1 MRTHL
6 SPALKII
13 VGACALYCR
22 IVQAQQS
29 LPPSEILPQLLDNAT
44 PLQIEPH
51 LAVEPIPANTQV
63 QHQTFELQGR
73 PLAAGDHIE
82 VLLQKGDAPA
92 DGESSVRLRIVL
104 TDADGKPVTDAV
116 KVALDTELGR
126 FRLPDGR
133 LVSSTHLVVQ
143 NGAEEVELVASATP
157 GSAAV
162 RVSSGP
168 VNAVGGVNFIA
179 QQRPLFGVGIADLTL
194 SLDRSL
200 HDQGVIAKTGF
211 EDNFHNWDAPNQS
224 GVVYQ
229 NMSSRVAGF
238 VKGTVFGDYVLT
250 GSYDSAKINQQK
262 FFADINPNDYYPI
275 YGDTSVVR
283 YDARSTG
290 KLFLRV
296 DQEKNYF
303 LYGDYLSHDTAQPL
317 RLGTYSRTLTGA
329 KTHFENGV
337 VSGTGFVARTSRTTM
352 VDEQPGLG
360 LSGPYA
366 VTRLNALANS
376 EQITIVVRDRYQ
388 PAVVLSRTPM
398 VRHVDYE
405 FEPFSGRLLFR
416 EPVPSVDENLNPVSI
431 RAIYEVEEGGPKH
444 WVGGIDGRVKL
455 GDQVAVSGRY
465 AKDDNPLTQKS
476 LTGATAEW
484 TPRAGTQVVIDAAQS
499 NGSDFTGNE
508 TVSSRRLLTPGS
520 SLGSSSIL
528 DKPSGK
534 AFRAD
539 MKHEQG
545 GLRLQGFA
553 ARTDV
558 GFDNASAGI
567 NAGRKEALLK
577 GEYAIDEQTTA
588 LANARY
594 SKDLIASGEQ
604 TMLTAGLRR
613 TVTPQLRVGAGI
625 NHVRDDYPNGV
636 SPLGSFGA
644 NGVPGLDDPTRLH
657 NNTFGSNGFQYS
669 PFSNLLGSNCLLGQ
683 RCDVMRRYTSAY
695 ADAKYDITSAWS
707 INGLVEHSVEGDR
720 GYRVAAGT
728 EYRVKDAG
736 RLYGR
741 YEWVDGLLTNYGYGD
756 NLKRSHRLVFGADT
770 AYMKGGTVF
779 EELRLAEG
787 RDGRD
792 VVNAVGVRNVFNLT
806 EHLVANTSYENQRLL
821 TIDKQHRNAN
831 ALAGGLEYTTSP
843 LWRIGGRLEYRV
855 SDTQQTWLSSASA
868 VRRLNDDWS
877 VLARNLMLKSEG
889 RDTAVG
895 QNQLQDRLQLGI
907 AYRDTSANKLNVI
920 GRYEHNTDH
929 TTGLVNPIN
938 YRNDVVALSANY
950 RPARA
955 WTASASTAFKHQIDR
970 FDGPAS
976 VFNGKLVSGRLMFDI
991 NDRWDAGV
999 MASNTWGGPSRDR
1012 GYGAE
1017 VGYRAMNNLWISA
1030 GYVSGSY
1037 ADSELYSTN
1046 SHWKKAYVRLRFKF
1060 DENVFQ
1066 NNR

>member
-1 MRTHL
+1 MPQGD
-6 SPALKII
+6 SM
-13 VGACALYCR
+13 
-22 IVQAQQS
+22 
-29 LPPSEILPQLLDNAT
+29 PQLLDSTA
-44 PLQIEPH
+44 PLQLAPH
-51 LAVEPIPANTQV
+51 LVVEPIAANTQV

-73 PLAAGDHIE
+73 PLTTGERIE
-82 VLLQKGDAPA
+82 VLLQTDEAPA
-92 DGESSVRLRIVL
+92 DGQSAVRLRIVL
-104 TDADGKPVTDAV
+104 TDADGKPVMAAV

-143 NGAEEVELVASATP
+143 NGTEEIELVASATP

-162 RVSSGP
+162 RVGSGP
-168 VNAVGGVNFIA
+168 VSAVGGVNFIA
-179 QQRPLFGVGIADLTL
+179 QKRPLFGIGIADLTL

-200 HDQGVIAKTGF
+200 HDEAVIAKTGF

-229 NMSSRVAGF
+229 NMSSRIAGF
-238 VKGTVFGDYVLT
+238 AKGTVLGDYVLT
-250 GSYDSAKINQQK
+250 TAYDSAKINQPK

-290 KLFLRV
+290 KLYLRL
-296 DQEKNYF
+296 DREKNYF
-303 LYGDYLSHDTAQPL
+303 LYGDYLSHDTARPL

-329 KTHFENGV
+329 KAHYENGPF
-337 VSGTGFVARTSRTTM
+337 SGTGFVARTSRTTM

-360 LSGPYA
+360 LSGPYS
-366 VTRLNALANS
+366 VSRLNALANS
-376 EQITIVVRDRYQ
+376 EQITIVVRDRFQ
-388 PAVVLSRTPM
+388 PAVVLSRTPV

-405 FEPFSGRLLFR
+405 FEPFSGRILFR
-416 EPVPSVDENLNPVSI
+416 QPVPSVDENLNPVSI

-444 WVGGIDGRVKL
+444 WVGGVDGRVRL
-455 GDQVAVSGRY
+455 GDQLALSSRY
-465 AKDDNPLTQKS
+465 ARDDNPLTQKTLS
-476 LTGATAEW
+476 GATAEW
-484 TPRAGTQVVIDAAQS
+484 TPRPGTQVVLDGASS
-499 NGSDFTGNE
+499 NGSDFTGDPG
-508 TVSSRRLLTPGS
+508 VSSRRLLTPGS
-520 SLGSSSIL
+520 SLGGSSIL

-545 GLRLQGFA
+545 ALRLSGFA

-567 NAGRKEALLK
+567 NAGRKEGLLK
-577 GEYAIDEQTTA
+577 AEYAIDEQTTA
-588 LANARY
+588 QAHARY
-594 SKDLIASGEQ
+594 SKDLIATGEQ
-604 TMLTAGLRR
+604 TTLTAGLRHVVNPR
-613 TVTPQLRVGAGI
+613 LRMGVGL
-625 NHVRDDYPNGV
+625 NHLRDDHPNGV
-636 SPLGSFGA
+636 SPLGTFGA
-644 NGVPGLDDPTRLH
+644 SGVPGLDDPTRLH
-657 NNTFGSNGFQYS
+657 NNTFGASGFQYS

-683 RCDVMRRYTSAY
+683 RCDLTRKYTSAY
-695 ADAKYDITSAWS
+695 ADARYDITSAWS

-720 GYRVAAGT
+720 GYRVSAGT
-728 EYRVKDAG
+728 EYRVSDAG
-736 RLYGR
+736 RIYGR

-792 VVNAVGVRNVFNLT
+792 IVNAVGVRNVFNLS
-806 EHLVANTSYENQRLL
+806 ENLVANTSYENQRLL
-821 TIDKQHRNAN
+821 TIDRQQRNAN

-843 LWRIGGRLEYRV
+843 LWRVGGRLEYRV

-877 VLARNLMLKSEG
+877 VLARNLLLKSEG
-889 RDTAVG
+889 RDIARG

-907 AYRDTSANKLNVI
+907 AYRDTSTNQLNVI

-929 TTGLVNPIN
+929 TTGPTNPID

-950 RPARA
+950 RPARP
-955 WTASASTAFKHQIDR
+955 WTASVSTAFKRQVDR

-976 VFNGKLVSGRLMFDI
+976 VFNGKLVSGRLMYDI
-991 NDRWDAGV
+991 NDRWDVGV
-999 MASNTWGGPSRDR
+999 LASNSWGGPSRDR

-1017 VGYRAMNNLWISA
+1017 VGYRAMTNLWISA

-1060 DENVFQ
+1060 DENIF
-1066 NNR
+1066 NGMTAEKRS